1 YRVHAAARRRVHTF
15 GEVTDVALRTGR
27 RRSAGARRGVRVP
40 VGPVGPARR
49 PVARAD
55 RPAAA
60 PSVRRAPHPAALA
73 RLVELSGG
81 PGAGAVGLAGRA
93 PVGRPYTDRPAP
105 VAGPA
110 REGRPAAAAALRP
123 ADPVD
128 GRARARGGRGGVG
141 HAEVGERRAGPAAQ
155 RTGRTGRWVL
165 PERRRRRRGA
175 GRGPGRP
182 HRHGAGGGP
191 TR

>member
-105 VAGPA
+105 VAGRVDAADAAGPA

-128 GRARARGGRGGVG
+128 GRARADRKS
-141 HAEVGERRAGPAAQ
+141 
-155 RTGRTGRWVL
+155 
-165 PERRRRRRGA
+165 
-175 GRGPGRP
+175 
-182 HRHGAGGGP
+182 
-191 TR
+191 TRLNSSHV